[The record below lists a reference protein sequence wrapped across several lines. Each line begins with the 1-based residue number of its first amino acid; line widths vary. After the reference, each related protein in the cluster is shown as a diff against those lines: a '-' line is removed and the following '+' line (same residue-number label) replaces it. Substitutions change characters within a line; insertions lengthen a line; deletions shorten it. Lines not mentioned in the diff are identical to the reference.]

1 MFFCKTIR
9 LKNKNRKLSWAQ
21 MFAKQQTLFD
31 AVIFRSYSFR
41 FCYSIS
47 IYLFFS
53 YYSVLNKLP
62 MTFLLT
68 LTNLQLQTLV
78 VANSSILKYYLCILI
93 TRLYSHRLVFFLL
106 VQLIPKFLEN
116 DIIKTDLI
124 IFFCLLKFRVFF
136 HWNYLGN
143 IILRNMDDNFVNI
156 RSFKPFE
163 KACLLD
169 Y

>member
-1 MFFCKTIR
+1 
-9 LKNKNRKLSWAQ
+9 

-68 LTNLQLQTLV
+68 LTNFQLQTLV

-136 HWNYLGN
+136 H
-143 IILRNMDDNFVNI
+143 
-156 RSFKPFE
+156 
-163 KACLLD
+163 
-169 Y
+169 